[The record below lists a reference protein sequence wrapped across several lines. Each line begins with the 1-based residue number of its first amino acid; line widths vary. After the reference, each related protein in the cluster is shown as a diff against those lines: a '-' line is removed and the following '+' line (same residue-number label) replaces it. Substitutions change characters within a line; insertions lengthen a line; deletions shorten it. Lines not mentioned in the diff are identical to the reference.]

1 MQHSHHAK
9 AKLFESVSAGIHLIP
24 DFRKEVSCKLS
35 SGRQTLLVYLIIGLV
50 IGFGLG
56 YFVPGLIPEPQ
67 SDLVARIQA
76 RGTLIVGTE
85 AGYPP
90 FEMYN
95 TTTQEYYGF
104 DIDIAQL
111 IADDLGVTLV
121 VEDMAFDTLVAACKA
136 GTVDLI
142 IAAMFLTSDRAKE
155 LAFSVPYYTA
165 NEVMVVNASNPL
177 EIDELADLAGYD
189 VGVQTGTVEHDE
201 VQDAINGGAAI
212 ILHTYASV
220 AQMFIDLNSGVLDA
234 VYVDEPVYD
243 VYAELYTLRTIY
255 KVEAPPMVAYCRWA
269 NPDLLAVI
277 DGAITDAISD
287 GTMATLVETW
297 FG

>member
-1 MQHSHHAK
+1 M
-9 AKLFESVSAGIHLIP
+9 
-24 DFRKEVSCKLS
+24 S
-35 SGRQTLLVYLIIGLV
+35 SGKQTLMVYLILGLV

-56 YFVPGLIPEPQ
+56 YFVPGLIPEGE
-67 SDLVARIQA
+67 STLVARIQA

-85 AGYPP
+85 AGFPP

-95 TTTQEYYGF
+95 TTTGEYYGF

-121 VEDMAFDTLVAACKA
+121 IEDMAFDTLVAACKA
-136 GTVDLI
+136 GTVDML
-142 IAAMFLTSDRAKE
+142 AAALYITAERAKE
-155 LAFSVPYYTA
+155 LAFSLPYFIG
-165 NEVMVVNASNPL
+165 NEVMVVNGSNPL
-177 EIDELADLAGYD
+177 EIDSLEDLAGVD
-189 VGVQTGTVEHDE
+189 VGAQTGTVEHDE
-201 VQDAINGGAAI
+201 LTDAINDGTAL
-212 ILHTYASV
+212 ILHPYASV

-234 VYVDEPVYD
+234 VYIDEPVFD

-255 KVEAPPMVAYCRWA
+255 KVAAPATVLYCRWN

-277 DGAITDAISD
+277 DGVLTDAFAD
-287 GTMATLVETW
+287 GTMTTLVDTW

>member
-1 MQHSHHAK
+1 M
-9 AKLFESVSAGIHLIP
+9 
-24 DFRKEVSCKLS
+24 S
-35 SGRQTLLVYLIIGLV
+35 SGKQTLVVYLILGLV

-85 AGYPP
+85 AGFPP
-90 FEMYN
+90 YEMYN
-95 TTTQEYYGF
+95 TTTAEYYGF

-111 IADDLGVTLV
+111 IADELGVDL
-121 VEDMAFDTLVAACKA
+121 EIQDMAFDTLIAACKA
-136 GTVDLI
+136 GTVDML
-142 IAAMFLTSDRAKE
+142 AAALFLTSDRAKE
-155 LAFSVPYYTA
+155 LAFSVPYFIS
-165 NEVMVVNASNPL
+165 NEVMVVNGSNPL
-177 EIDELADLAGYD
+177 EIDSLTDLAGYH

-201 VQDAINGGAAI
+201 ILAEIDDGTAI

-234 VYVDEPVYD
+234 VYIDEPVFD

-255 KVEAPPMVAYCRWA
+255 KVSAPATVLYCRWN

-277 DGAITDAISD
+277 DGVITDAFAD
-287 GTMATLVETW
+287 GTMTTLVDTW